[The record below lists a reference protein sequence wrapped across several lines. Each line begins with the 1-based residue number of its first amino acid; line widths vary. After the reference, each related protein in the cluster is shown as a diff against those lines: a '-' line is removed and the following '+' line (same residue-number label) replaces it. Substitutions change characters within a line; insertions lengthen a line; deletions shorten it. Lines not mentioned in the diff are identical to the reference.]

1 MTPCVDFD
9 LVDGTAE
16 TKAAP
21 ATAPPSG
28 LVTPAMIEKGI
39 GLELQLA
46 GLEDEE
52 EEIAHR
58 PKRAVKPDDYLTKK
72 TPEQVL

>member
-1 MTPCVDFD
+1 
-9 LVDGTAE
+9 
-16 TKAAP
+16 
-21 ATAPPSG
+21 
-28 LVTPAMIEKGI
+28 MIEKGI